1 MIKGDIVLIPIPFT
15 DLSGIKNR
23 PAVVLIDSEDDVMVC
38 FLSTKL
44 KWQSDC
50 DILLKPTKLNG
61 LKKTSIIRINKLATV
76 DKELIIG
83 LLGRL
88 DEHYQDL
95 LDKSLLKILKISK

>member
-1 MIKGDIVLIPIPFT
+1 MNKGDIVLIPFPFT

-23 PAVVLIDSEDDVMVC
+23 PAVVLIDSEDDVTVC

-50 DILLKPTKLNG
+50 DILLQPTKLNG

-83 LLGRL
+83 LLGKL

-95 LDKSLLKILKISK
+95 LDKSLLKILKITK